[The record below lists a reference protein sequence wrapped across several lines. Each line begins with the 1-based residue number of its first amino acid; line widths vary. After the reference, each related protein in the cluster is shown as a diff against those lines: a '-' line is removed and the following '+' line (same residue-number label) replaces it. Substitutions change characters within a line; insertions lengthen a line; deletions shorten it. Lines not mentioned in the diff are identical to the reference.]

1 MQQEGAQVRR
11 MMGSGRWKG
20 KIEEMHWKT
29 WCITVR
35 RQQRE
40 PWYIPVGKDTYIEL
54 TERLVDTSF

>member
-1 MQQEGAQVRR
+1 MDTRWVRQEGAQVRR

-40 PWYIPVGKDTYIEL
+40 PWYIPVGKA
-54 TERLVDTSF
+54 